1 MIITREGLRG
11 MIGAQ
16 VGGDPG
22 SLERGGFAMNFYIL
36 F

>member
-16 VGGDPG
+16 VVGDPG
-22 SLERGGFAMNFYIL
+22 YLERGGFDIL
-36 F
+36 